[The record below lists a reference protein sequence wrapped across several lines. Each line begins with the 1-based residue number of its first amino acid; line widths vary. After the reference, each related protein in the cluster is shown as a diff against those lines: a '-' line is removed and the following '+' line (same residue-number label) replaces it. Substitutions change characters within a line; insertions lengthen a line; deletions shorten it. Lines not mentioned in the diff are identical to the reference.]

1 MIKAFVGYF
10 LPSLVFGDEKEM
22 AKIYPIGPILKHL
35 LEESGYFHIQATR
48 PDTVGEHV
56 AALNFNTNKKIKP
69 DLHIHY
75 LCWCRQFRTVVC
87 HSVSRHGRN

>member
-10 LPSLVFGDEKEM
+10 LPSLVFGDEKEV

-48 PDTVGEHV
+48 PDTIGEHDIV
-56 AALNFNTNKKIKP
+56 TASNFNSNKKIKCGFTYS
-69 DLHIHY
+69 L
-75 LCWCRQFRTVVC
+75 
-87 HSVSRHGRN
+87 